1 MTREKAG
8 GSPDENVYQ
17 EIFELGLILS
27 SVRSKARHPC
37 LMLIFL
43 FTGHAVLSLFNTSLK
58 SKSHLGKRLGL

>member
-58 SKSHLGKRLGL
+58 